1 MLIPE
6 GAAYQGST
14 VRAPPVGCANPGVHS
29 WACGCCRVWDHCA
42 TCNCYWYSS
51 GRDFAHIHEQ
61 DVEEGIVQDLEHLDR
76 MRAELGGLDE
86 EDIIS
91 EIPEEPEVDCSI
103 TQEMDWMDKYNGPW
117 EDKRRRY
124 ESAEDRQDDDIA
136 ACVRDDECVC
146 GVELHRALAMAAQED
161 DYAVVG

>member
-1 MLIPE
+1 MHIPE

-14 VRAPPVGCANPGVHS
+14 VRAPPVGFANPGVHS
-29 WACGCCRVWDHCA
+29 WACGFCRVWDHCA

-91 EIPEEPEVDCSI
+91 EISEEPEVDFSI
-103 TQEMDWMDKYNGPW
+103 TQEVDWMDKYNGPW
-117 EDKRRRY
+117 EDKRRRAQG
-124 ESAEDRQDDDIA
+124 AECRQDDDIA
-136 ACVRDDECVC
+136 ACVREHERSCVS
-146 GVELHRALAMAAQED
+146 VLRRALATAGQEEH
-161 DYAVVG
+161 Y

>member
-1 MLIPE
+1 M
-6 GAAYQGST
+6 
-14 VRAPPVGCANPGVHS
+14 
-29 WACGCCRVWDHCA
+29 
-42 TCNCYWYSS
+42 
-51 GRDFAHIHEQ
+51 
-61 DVEEGIVQDLEHLDR
+61 EEGIVQDLEHLDR

-136 ACVRDDECVC
+136 ACVRDH
-146 GVELHRALAMAAQED
+146 G
-161 DYAVVG
+161 GPGG